1 LQEFE
6 IIIVGAGPAGLSAG
20 IYVARQ
26 NVSCL
31 IISKDLG
38 GQMNLIPRLENYPGA
53 IMTSGQILAKTLE
66 TQYLSFKG
74 EIVYDTIEKIDEFE
88 GGFKIK
94 TTRSEYRSKSVVLAP
109 GKVPNMLGIEN
120 ESEYFNK
127 GIHYCT
133 KCDAPFYQGRTTAS
147 VGVGSYLLES
157 GLLLSRMA
165 SKMYLILKG
174 SRLAGDKDLVAA
186 VVNNKNIEI
195 VTQSSV
201 KAISGNSVLQQ
212 ITIVDSSG
220 AEKILDVDALFIE
233 MGSKINLDYVKHLVK
248 INTKGEIE
256 IESGGMTSHPAI
268 FAAGDATTIPY
279 KQIIV
284 ACGDGSNAGLSAFN
298 YLEDKPKSPKGTNW
312 DKAIAYWS
320 KLNSDSGA
328 KFDKEVEIRGDDI
341 SPMVTW
347 GTSPQ
352 DVITVTGI
360 VPDPADEKDEDRKAS
375 MNRSLNYMGLKPN
388 TKIIDIKIDRIF
400 IGSCTNGRIGDLE
413 MQPK

>member
-1 LQEFE
+1 MQEFE
-6 IIIVGAGPAGLSAG
+6 IVIVGAGPAGLSAG
-20 IYVARQ
+20 MYVARQ

-31 IISKDLG
+31 VISKDLG
-38 GQMNLIPRLENYPGA
+38 GQMNLIPKLENYPGT
-53 IMTSGQILAKTLE
+53 IMSSGQILAKTLE

-74 EIVYDTIEKIDEFE
+74 EIVYDTVEKIDESE
-88 GGFKIK
+88 DGFKIK
-94 TTRSEYRSKSVVLAP
+94 TTRSEYKAKAIVLAP
-109 GKVPNMLGIEN
+109 GKVPNMLGVEN

-147 VGVGSYLLES
+147 VGVGSYLVES

-174 SRLAGDKDLVAA
+174 SKLAGDKDLITTLE
-186 VVNNKNIEI
+186 NNKNIEI
-195 VTQSSV
+195 ITQSSV
-201 KAISGNSVLQQ
+201 KSISGNSALQQ

-220 AEKILDVDALFIE
+220 AEKVLDVDALFIE
-233 MGSKINLDYVKHLVK
+233 LGSKINLDYVKHLVK

-298 YLEDKPKSPKGTNW
+298 YLEKLKGKPG
-312 DKAIAYWS
+312 
-320 KLNSDSGA
+320 
-328 KFDKEVEIRGDDI
+328 IR
-341 SPMVTW
+341 
-347 GTSPQ
+347 
-352 DVITVTGI
+352 
-360 VPDPADEKDEDRKAS
+360 ADWKKQ
-375 MNRSLNYMGLKPN
+375 
-388 TKIIDIKIDRIF
+388 
-400 IGSCTNGRIGDLE
+400 IGN
-413 MQPK
+413 QVFHY

>member
-1 LQEFE
+1 MQEFE
-6 IIIVGAGPAGLSAG
+6 IVIVGAGPAGLSAG

-74 EIVYDTIEKIDEFE
+74 EMVYDTVEKIDESE

-94 TTRSEYRSKSVVLAP
+94 TTRSEYAAKSVVLAP
-109 GKVPNMLGIEN
+109 GKVPNMLGLEN

-147 VGVGSYLLES
+147 VGVGNYLLES
-157 GLLLSRMA
+157 GMLLSRMA
-165 SKMYLILKG
+165 FKMYLILKG
-174 SRLAGDKDLVAA
+174 AKLAGDKDLVAA
-186 VVNNKNIEI
+186 IENNKNIEI

-220 AEKILDVDALFIE
+220 AEKVLDVDALFIE

-298 YLEDKPKSPKGTNW
+298 YLEKLKGKPG
-312 DKAIAYWS
+312 
-320 KLNSDSGA
+320 
-328 KFDKEVEIRGDDI
+328 VR
-341 SPMVTW
+341 
-347 GTSPQ
+347 
-352 DVITVTGI
+352 
-360 VPDPADEKDEDRKAS
+360 ADWKKQ
-375 MNRSLNYMGLKPN
+375 
-388 TKIIDIKIDRIF
+388 
-400 IGSCTNGRIGDLE
+400 IGG
-413 MQPK
+413 QVFHY

>member
-1 LQEFE
+1 MQEFE

-31 IISKDLG
+31 VISKDLG

-53 IMTSGQILAKTLE
+53 IMSSGPILAKTLE

-94 TTRSEYRSKSVVLAP
+94 TTRSEYNAKAIVLAP
-109 GKVPNMLGIEN
+109 GKVPNMLGLEN
-120 ESEYFNK
+120 ESQYFNK

-165 SKMYLILKG
+165 SKMYLILRG
-174 SRLAGDKDLVAA
+174 SKLAGDKDLIATIE
-186 VVNNKNIEI
+186 NNKNIEI

-298 YLEDKPKSPKGTNW
+298 YIEKLKGKPG
-312 DKAIAYWS
+312 
-320 KLNSDSGA
+320 L
-328 KFDKEVEIRGDDI
+328 R
-341 SPMVTW
+341 
-347 GTSPQ
+347 
-352 DVITVTGI
+352 
-360 VPDPADEKDEDRKAS
+360 ADWKKQ
-375 MNRSLNYMGLKPN
+375 
-388 TKIIDIKIDRIF
+388 
-400 IGSCTNGRIGDLE
+400 IGG
-413 MQPK
+413 QVFHY

>member
-6 IIIVGAGPAGLSAG
+6 IVIVGAGPAGLSAG

-74 EIVYDTIEKIDEFE
+74 EIVYDTIEKIDESE

-94 TTRSEYRSKSVVLAP
+94 TTRSEYAAKSVVLAP
-109 GKVPNMLGIEN
+109 GKVPNMLGLEN
-120 ESEYFNK
+120 ESDYFNK

-133 KCDAPFYQGRTTAS
+133 KCDAPFYQGRITAS
-147 VGVGSYLLES
+147 VGVGNYLLES

-165 SKMYLILKG
+165 SKMYLILRGAK
-174 SRLAGDKDLVAA
+174 LAGDKDLVAA
-186 VVNNKNIEI
+186 IENNKNIEI

-201 KAISGNSVLQQ
+201 KAISGNSVLQH

-220 AEKILDVDALFIE
+220 AEKVLDVDALFIE

-268 FAAGDATTIPY
+268 FAAGDANTIPY

-298 YLEDKPKSPKGTNW
+298 YLEKLKGKPG
-312 DKAIAYWS
+312 
-320 KLNSDSGA
+320 
-328 KFDKEVEIRGDDI
+328 VR
-341 SPMVTW
+341 
-347 GTSPQ
+347 
-352 DVITVTGI
+352 
-360 VPDPADEKDEDRKAS
+360 ADWKKQ
-375 MNRSLNYMGLKPN
+375 
-388 TKIIDIKIDRIF
+388 
-400 IGSCTNGRIGDLE
+400 IGG
-413 MQPK
+413 QVFHY

>member
-1 LQEFE
+1 MQEFE
-6 IIIVGAGPAGLSAG
+6 IVIVGAGPAGLSAG
-20 IYVARQ
+20 MYVARQ

-31 IISKDLG
+31 VISKDLG
-38 GQMNLIPRLENYPGA
+38 GQMNLIPKLENYPGT
-53 IMTSGQILAKTLE
+53 IMSSGQILAKTLE

-74 EIVYDTIEKIDEFE
+74 EIVYDTVEKIDESE

-94 TTRSEYRSKSVVLAP
+94 TTRSEYKAKAIVLAP
-109 GKVPNMLGIEN
+109 GKVPNMLGVEN

-147 VGVGSYLLES
+147 VGVGSYLVES

-174 SRLAGDKDLVAA
+174 SKLAGDKDLVATLE
-186 VVNNKNIEI
+186 NNKNIEI
-195 VTQSSV
+195 ITQSSV
-201 KAISGNSVLQQ
+201 KSISGDSALQQ

-220 AEKILDVDALFIE
+220 AEKVLDVDALFIE
-233 MGSKINLDYVKHLVK
+233 LGSKINLDYVKHLVK

-298 YLEDKPKSPKGTNW
+298 YLEKLKGKPG
-312 DKAIAYWS
+312 
-320 KLNSDSGA
+320 
-328 KFDKEVEIRGDDI
+328 IR
-341 SPMVTW
+341 
-347 GTSPQ
+347 
-352 DVITVTGI
+352 
-360 VPDPADEKDEDRKAS
+360 ADWKKQ
-375 MNRSLNYMGLKPN
+375 
-388 TKIIDIKIDRIF
+388 
-400 IGSCTNGRIGDLE
+400 IGD
-413 MQPK
+413 QVFHY

>member
-1 LQEFE
+1 MQEFE
-6 IIIVGAGPAGLSAG
+6 IVIVGAGPAGLTAG

-26 NVSCL
+26 NISCL

-74 EIVYDTIEKIDEFE
+74 EIVYDTVEKIDEFE

-94 TTRSEYRSKSVVLAP
+94 TTRTEYRAKSVVLAP
-109 GKVPNMLGIEN
+109 GKVPNMLGLEN
-120 ESEYFNK
+120 ESDYFNK

-147 VGVGSYLLES
+147 VGVGNYLLES

-165 SKMYLILKG
+165 SKMYLILRGTK
-174 SRLAGDKDLVAA
+174 LAGDKDLVAA
-186 VVNNKNIEI
+186 IENNKNIEI

-201 KAISGNSVLQQ
+201 KSISGNSVLQQ

-220 AEKILDVDALFIE
+220 AEKVLEVDALFIE

-298 YLEDKPKSPKGTNW
+298 YLEKLKGKPG
-312 DKAIAYWS
+312 
-320 KLNSDSGA
+320 
-328 KFDKEVEIRGDDI
+328 VR
-341 SPMVTW
+341 
-347 GTSPQ
+347 
-352 DVITVTGI
+352 
-360 VPDPADEKDEDRKAS
+360 ADWKKQ
-375 MNRSLNYMGLKPN
+375 
-388 TKIIDIKIDRIF
+388 
-400 IGSCTNGRIGDLE
+400 IGD
-413 MQPK
+413 QVFHY

>member
-1 LQEFE
+1 MQEFE
-6 IIIVGAGPAGLSAG
+6 IVIVGAGPAGLSAG

-74 EIVYDTIEKIDEFE
+74 EIVYDTIEKIDESE

-94 TTRSEYRSKSVVLAP
+94 TTRSEYAAKSVVLAP
-109 GKVPNMLGIEN
+109 GKVPNMLGLEN
-120 ESEYFNK
+120 ESDYFNK

-147 VGVGSYLLES
+147 VGVGNYLLES

-165 SKMYLILKG
+165 SKMYLILRGAK
-174 SRLAGDKDLVAA
+174 LAGDKDLVAA
-186 VVNNKNIEI
+186 IENNKNIEI

-220 AEKILDVDALFIE
+220 AEKVLDVDALFIE

-298 YLEDKPKSPKGTNW
+298 YLEKLKGKPG
-312 DKAIAYWS
+312 
-320 KLNSDSGA
+320 
-328 KFDKEVEIRGDDI
+328 VR
-341 SPMVTW
+341 
-347 GTSPQ
+347 
-352 DVITVTGI
+352 
-360 VPDPADEKDEDRKAS
+360 ADWKKQ
-375 MNRSLNYMGLKPN
+375 
-388 TKIIDIKIDRIF
+388 
-400 IGSCTNGRIGDLE
+400 IGG
-413 MQPK
+413 QVFHY

>member
-6 IIIVGAGPAGLSAG
+6 IVIVGAGPAGLSAG

-74 EIVYDTIEKIDEFE
+74 EIVYDTVEKIDEFE

-94 TTRSEYRSKSVVLAP
+94 TTRSEYRSKSIVLAP
-109 GKVPNMLGIEN
+109 GKVPNMLGLEN

-133 KCDAPFYQGRTTAS
+133 KCDAPFYQGRPTAS
-147 VGVGSYLLES
+147 VGVGNYLLES

-174 SRLAGDKDLVAA
+174 SKLAGDKDLVATIE
-186 VVNNKNIEI
+186 NNKNIEI

-220 AEKILDVDALFIE
+220 AEKVLDVDALFIE

-298 YLEDKPKSPKGTNW
+298 YLEKLKGKPG
-312 DKAIAYWS
+312 
-320 KLNSDSGA
+320 
-328 KFDKEVEIRGDDI
+328 VR
-341 SPMVTW
+341 
-347 GTSPQ
+347 
-352 DVITVTGI
+352 
-360 VPDPADEKDEDRKAS
+360 ADWKKQ
-375 MNRSLNYMGLKPN
+375 
-388 TKIIDIKIDRIF
+388 
-400 IGSCTNGRIGDLE
+400 IGG
-413 MQPK
+413 QVFHY

>member
-1 LQEFE
+1 
-6 IIIVGAGPAGLSAG
+6 
-20 IYVARQ
+20 
-26 NVSCL
+26 
-31 IISKDLG
+31 
-38 GQMNLIPRLENYPGA
+38 MNLIPRLENYPGA
-53 IMTSGQILAKTLE
+53 IMSSGQILAKTLE

-74 EIVYDTIEKIDEFE
+74 EIIYDTVEKIDESE

-94 TTRSEYRSKSVVLAP
+94 TTRSEYVAKAIVLAP
-109 GKVPNMLGIEN
+109 GKVPNMLGLEN

-133 KCDAPFYQGRTTAS
+133 KCDAPFYQGRITAS
-147 VGVGSYLLES
+147 VGVGNYLLES
-157 GLLLSRMA
+157 GMLLSRMA
-165 SKMYLILKG
+165 SKMYLILRGAK
-174 SRLAGDKDLVAA
+174 LAGDKDLVTAIE
-186 VVNNKNIEI
+186 NNKNIEI

-220 AEKILDVDALFIE
+220 TEKVLDVDALFIE

-298 YLEDKPKSPKGTNW
+298 YLEKLKGKPG
-312 DKAIAYWS
+312 
-320 KLNSDSGA
+320 
-328 KFDKEVEIRGDDI
+328 VR
-341 SPMVTW
+341 
-347 GTSPQ
+347 
-352 DVITVTGI
+352 
-360 VPDPADEKDEDRKAS
+360 ADWKKQ
-375 MNRSLNYMGLKPN
+375 
-388 TKIIDIKIDRIF
+388 
-400 IGSCTNGRIGDLE
+400 IGG
-413 MQPK
+413 QVFHY

>member
-1 LQEFE
+1 MQEFE
-6 IIIVGAGPAGLSAG
+6 IVIVGAGPAGLSAG

-31 IISKDLG
+31 IVSKDLG

-74 EIVYDTIEKIDEFE
+74 EIVYDTIEKIDESE

-94 TTRSEYRSKSVVLAP
+94 TTRSEYAAKSVVLAP
-109 GKVPNMLGIEN
+109 GKVPNMLGLEN

-133 KCDAPFYQGRTTAS
+133 KCDAPFYQGRITAS
-147 VGVGSYLLES
+147 VGVGNYLLES

-165 SKMYLILKG
+165 SKMYLILRGAK
-174 SRLAGDKDLVAA
+174 LAGDKDLVAA
-186 VVNNKNIEI
+186 IENNKNIEI

-220 AEKILDVDALFIE
+220 AEKVLDVDALFIE

-298 YLEDKPKSPKGTNW
+298 YLEKLKGKPG
-312 DKAIAYWS
+312 
-320 KLNSDSGA
+320 
-328 KFDKEVEIRGDDI
+328 VR
-341 SPMVTW
+341 
-347 GTSPQ
+347 
-352 DVITVTGI
+352 
-360 VPDPADEKDEDRKAS
+360 ADWKKQ
-375 MNRSLNYMGLKPN
+375 
-388 TKIIDIKIDRIF
+388 
-400 IGSCTNGRIGDLE
+400 IGG
-413 MQPK
+413 QVFHY

>member
-20 IYVARQ
+20 MYVARQ

-31 IISKDLG
+31 VISKDLG
-38 GQMNLIPRLENYPGA
+38 GQMNLIPKLENYPGT
-53 IMTSGQILAKTLE
+53 IMSSGQILAKTLE

-74 EIVYDTIEKIDEFE
+74 EIVYDTVEKIDESE
-88 GGFKIK
+88 DGFKIK
-94 TTRSEYRSKSVVLAP
+94 TTRSEYKAKAIVLAP
-109 GKVPNMLGIEN
+109 GKVPNMLGVEN

-147 VGVGSYLLES
+147 VGVGSYLVES

-174 SRLAGDKDLVAA
+174 SKLAGDKDLVATLE
-186 VVNNKNIEI
+186 NNKNIEI
-195 VTQSSV
+195 ITQSSV
-201 KAISGNSVLQQ
+201 KSISGDSALQQ
-212 ITIVDSSG
+212 ITLVDSTG
-220 AEKILDVDALFIE
+220 TEKVLDVDALFIE
-233 MGSKINLDYVKHLVK
+233 LGSKINLDYVKHLVK

-256 IESGGMTSHPAI
+256 IESGGMTSNPAI

-298 YLEDKPKSPKGTNW
+298 YLEKLKGKPG
-312 DKAIAYWS
+312 
-320 KLNSDSGA
+320 
-328 KFDKEVEIRGDDI
+328 VR
-341 SPMVTW
+341 
-347 GTSPQ
+347 
-352 DVITVTGI
+352 
-360 VPDPADEKDEDRKAS
+360 ADWKKQ
-375 MNRSLNYMGLKPN
+375 
-388 TKIIDIKIDRIF
+388 
-400 IGSCTNGRIGDLE
+400 IGG
-413 MQPK
+413 QVFHY

>member
-1 LQEFE
+1 LKEFE
-6 IIIVGAGPAGLSAG
+6 IIIVGAGPAGLTAG

-74 EIVYDTIEKIDEFE
+74 EIVYDTVEKIDEFE

-94 TTRSEYRSKSVVLAP
+94 TTRSEYAAKSVVLAP
-109 GKVPNMLGIEN
+109 GKVPNMLGLEN
-120 ESEYFNK
+120 ESDYFNK

-147 VGVGSYLLES
+147 VGVGNYLLES

-174 SRLAGDKDLVAA
+174 ARLAGDKDLVAA
-186 VVNNKNIEI
+186 IENNKNIEI
-195 VTQSSV
+195 VPQSSV

-220 AEKILDVDALFIE
+220 AEKVLDVDALFIE

-298 YLEDKPKSPKGTNW
+298 YLEKLKGKPG
-312 DKAIAYWS
+312 
-320 KLNSDSGA
+320 
-328 KFDKEVEIRGDDI
+328 VR
-341 SPMVTW
+341 
-347 GTSPQ
+347 
-352 DVITVTGI
+352 
-360 VPDPADEKDEDRKAS
+360 ADWKKQ
-375 MNRSLNYMGLKPN
+375 
-388 TKIIDIKIDRIF
+388 
-400 IGSCTNGRIGDLE
+400 IGG
-413 MQPK
+413 QVFHY

>member
-1 LQEFE
+1 MQEFE

-31 IISKDLG
+31 VISKDLG

-53 IMTSGQILAKTLE
+53 IMSSGPILAKTLE

-74 EIVYDTIEKIDEFE
+74 EIVYDTVEKIDETE
-88 GGFKIK
+88 GVFKIK
-94 TTRSEYRSKSVVLAP
+94 TTRSEYKAKAIVLAP
-109 GKVPNMLGIEN
+109 GKVPNMLGLEN
-120 ESEYFNK
+120 ESQYFNK

-133 KCDAPFYQGRTTAS
+133 KCDAPFYQGRITAS

-165 SKMYLILKG
+165 SKMYLILRG
-174 SRLAGDKDLVAA
+174 SKLAGDKDLVAA
-186 VVNNKNIEI
+186 VENNKNIEI

-298 YLEDKPKSPKGTNW
+298 YIEKLKGRP
-312 DKAIAYWS
+312 
-320 KLNSDSGA
+320 G
-328 KFDKEVEIRGDDI
+328 VR
-341 SPMVTW
+341 
-347 GTSPQ
+347 
-352 DVITVTGI
+352 
-360 VPDPADEKDEDRKAS
+360 ADWKKQ
-375 MNRSLNYMGLKPN
+375 
-388 TKIIDIKIDRIF
+388 
-400 IGSCTNGRIGDLE
+400 IGG
-413 MQPK
+413 QVFHY

>member
-20 IYVARQ
+20 MYVARQ

-31 IISKDLG
+31 VISKDLG
-38 GQMNLIPRLENYPGA
+38 GQMNLIPKLENYPGT
-53 IMTSGQILAKTLE
+53 IMSSGPILAKTLE

-74 EIVYDTIEKIDEFE
+74 EIVYDTVEKIDESE
-88 GGFKIK
+88 DGFKIK
-94 TTRSEYRSKSVVLAP
+94 TTRSEYKAKAIVLAP
-109 GKVPNMLGIEN
+109 GKVPNMLGVEN

-127 GIHYCT
+127 GVHYCT

-147 VGVGSYLLES
+147 VGVGAYLVES

-174 SRLAGDKDLVAA
+174 SKLAGDKDLIATLE
-186 VVNNKNIEI
+186 NNKNIEI
-195 VTQSSV
+195 ITQSSV
-201 KAISGNSVLQQ
+201 KSISGDSTLQQ
-212 ITIVDSSG
+212 IILVDSTG
-220 AEKILDVDALFIE
+220 VEKVLDVDALFIE
-233 MGSKINLDYVKHLVK
+233 LGSKINLDYVKHLVK

-298 YLEDKPKSPKGTNW
+298 YLEKLKGKPG
-312 DKAIAYWS
+312 
-320 KLNSDSGA
+320 
-328 KFDKEVEIRGDDI
+328 IR
-341 SPMVTW
+341 
-347 GTSPQ
+347 
-352 DVITVTGI
+352 
-360 VPDPADEKDEDRKAS
+360 ADWKKQ
-375 MNRSLNYMGLKPN
+375 
-388 TKIIDIKIDRIF
+388 
-400 IGSCTNGRIGDLE
+400 IGD
-413 MQPK
+413 QVFHY

>member
-6 IIIVGAGPAGLSAG
+6 IVIVGAGPAGLSAG

-74 EIVYDTIEKIDEFE
+74 EIVYDTIEKIDESE

-94 TTRSEYRSKSVVLAP
+94 TTRSEYAAKSVVLAP
-109 GKVPNMLGIEN
+109 GKVPNMLGLEN
-120 ESEYFNK
+120 ESDYFNK

-133 KCDAPFYQGRTTAS
+133 KCDAPFYQGRITAS
-147 VGVGSYLLES
+147 VGVGNYLLES

-165 SKMYLILKG
+165 SKMYLILRGAK
-174 SRLAGDKDLVAA
+174 LAGDKDLVAA
-186 VVNNKNIEI
+186 IENNKNIEI
-195 VTQSSV
+195 VPQSSV

-220 AEKILDVDALFIE
+220 AEKVLDVDALFIE

-298 YLEDKPKSPKGTNW
+298 YLEKLKGKPG
-312 DKAIAYWS
+312 
-320 KLNSDSGA
+320 
-328 KFDKEVEIRGDDI
+328 VR
-341 SPMVTW
+341 
-347 GTSPQ
+347 
-352 DVITVTGI
+352 
-360 VPDPADEKDEDRKAS
+360 ADWKKQ
-375 MNRSLNYMGLKPN
+375 
-388 TKIIDIKIDRIF
+388 
-400 IGSCTNGRIGDLE
+400 IGG
-413 MQPK
+413 QVFHY

>member
-6 IIIVGAGPAGLSAG
+6 IVIVGAGPAGLTAG

-74 EIVYDTIEKIDEFE
+74 EIVYDTVEKIDEFE

-94 TTRSEYRSKSVVLAP
+94 TTRTEYRAKSVVLAP
-109 GKVPNMLGIEN
+109 GKVPNMLGLEN
-120 ESEYFNK
+120 ESDYFNK

-147 VGVGSYLLES
+147 VGVGNYLLES

-174 SRLAGDKDLVAA
+174 ARLAGDKDLVAA
-186 VVNNKNIEI
+186 IENNKNIEI
-195 VTQSSV
+195 VPQSSV

-220 AEKILDVDALFIE
+220 AEKVLDVDALFIE

-298 YLEDKPKSPKGTNW
+298 YLEKLKGKPG
-312 DKAIAYWS
+312 
-320 KLNSDSGA
+320 
-328 KFDKEVEIRGDDI
+328 VR
-341 SPMVTW
+341 
-347 GTSPQ
+347 
-352 DVITVTGI
+352 
-360 VPDPADEKDEDRKAS
+360 ADWKKQ
-375 MNRSLNYMGLKPN
+375 
-388 TKIIDIKIDRIF
+388 
-400 IGSCTNGRIGDLE
+400 IGG
-413 MQPK
+413 QVFHY